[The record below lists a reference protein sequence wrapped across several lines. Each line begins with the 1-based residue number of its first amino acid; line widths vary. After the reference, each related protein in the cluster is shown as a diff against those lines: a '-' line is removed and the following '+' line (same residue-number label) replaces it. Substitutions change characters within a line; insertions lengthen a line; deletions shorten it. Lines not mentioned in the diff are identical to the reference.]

1 MDDFSAL
8 AARIVDVVDDVRG
21 CLVLSRDAMVLA
33 ACPETSEAETTA
45 SMTRFL
51 GLGGARR
58 GFLELEDETWCYV
71 RHDACA
77 AFVVT
82 GPASRPGLVIA
93 QLDRALD
100 RFDGAGLGAGETG
113 TRSVRAAAPRA
124 PGSPVPTL
132 VIAHRDEP
140 DAAGPPSG
148 PSRRLERPDVRP
160 QPARPSSASA
170 AAGIAPPAAMRPI
183 GDGEPPSGQPISTSR
198 ERDGQQVERSHDR
211 STKGEDEVD
220 EAEIAKEFAGL
231 LQDRGSL
238 ADW

>member
-8 AARIVDVVDDVRG
+8 AARIADVVDDVRG

-33 ACPETSEAETTA
+33 ACPETSEAETTV

-71 RHDACA
+71 QHDACA

-113 TRSVRAAAPRA
+113 THSVRAAAPPA

-132 VIAHRDEP
+132 VIAHRNEP
-140 DAAGPPSG
+140 DAAAPPSG

-160 QPARPSSASA
+160 
-170 AAGIAPPAAMRPI
+170 
-183 GDGEPPSGQPISTSR
+183 EPPSGQPISTSR
-198 ERDGQQVERSHDR
+198 ERDGQQVERSPDR

-231 LQDRGSL
+231 LQDRSSL